1 MTEIK
6 EPKKSNLKGIL
17 IGVIALLFGVIAVES
32 FLLFK
37 EKKTVAVQQ
46 DTIVSV
52 TNKNEDLI
60 NRIDSVQ
67 KDLKAQ
73 MERGD
78 LLQSEKDSLM
88 KLNEQLE
95 ADKKSLKSQLA
106 YVPAMRAKYEARLK
120 EAESKMSELQSKNDD
135 SDSTINALFQESQGL
150 KQKIQYLTD
159 SISKIAAQK
168 DELDKT
174 VKVAQV
180 LKADN
185 FKVTVLKRNGKE
197 KEDDEMTYKA
207 KNIDK
212 IKVTFNVLE
221 NKVAIVETKE
231 FYLRV
236 LGPDGAVIYNEST
249 GGGSVDIDG
258 EATNYTAK
266 QEMLY
271 DGKKQTMTFLYH
283 NQGDWK
289 KGKQTVE
296 VVCENKKIGDGTFIV
311 K

>member
-6 EPKKSNLKGIL
+6 EPKKSNSKGIL
-17 IGVIALLFGVIAVES
+17 IGIVTALLGVSATEG
-32 FLLFK
+32 FLLYK

-46 DTIVSV
+46 DTIETV
-52 TNKNEDLI
+52 TNRNEDLI
-60 NRIDSVQ
+60 TRIDSVQ
-67 KDLKAQ
+67 RSLTAQ
-73 MERGD
+73 IQRGD
-78 LLQSEKDSLM
+78 LLQSEKDSLF

-95 ADKKSLKSQLA
+95 ADKKALRGQLA

-120 EAESKMSELQSKNDD
+120 EAESKMSELESKSDGKD
-135 SDSTINALFQESQGL
+135 SLITAQERQL
-150 KQKIQYLTD
+150 TEYKQKIQYLVD
-159 SISKIAAQK
+159 SVSKISAQK

-174 VKVAQV
+174 VKIAQV

-185 FKVTVLKRNGKE
+185 FHVSVLKKSGKE
-197 KEDDEMTYKA
+197 KDDDGMTYKA

-212 IKVTFNVLE
+212 IKVSFNIME
-221 NKVAIVETKE
+221 NKVAMVETKE
-231 FYLRV
+231 FFLRV

-249 GGGSVDIDG
+249 GGGSVEMDG
-258 EATNYTAK
+258 ETTYYTSK

-283 NQGDWK
+283 NQGEWK
-289 KGKQTVE
+289 KGNQKVE
-296 VVCENKKIGDGTFIV
+296 VVCEGKKIGDGGFVV